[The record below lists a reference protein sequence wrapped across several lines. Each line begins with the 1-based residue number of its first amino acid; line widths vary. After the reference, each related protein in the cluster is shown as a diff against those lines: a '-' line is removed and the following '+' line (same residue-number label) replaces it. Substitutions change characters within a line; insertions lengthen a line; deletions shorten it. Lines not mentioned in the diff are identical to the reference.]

1 MILESFCKEHPFEW
15 NDINERLIDEF
26 VLYMERYGYMKKT
39 INKNLAVFSAMLNVA
54 FKEGYKFKASIL
66 EHFPK
71 LQINKEDMVV
81 EIYLTNEELQA
92 LYDMK
97 LEGEDDRVRDVFLVG
112 CYTSQR
118 FSDYSRISAKNVTFH
133 DGVGIIT
140 LVQQKTNTE
149 VTIPILN
156 DNLLRIFEKYNYNL
170 PNIQNQRLN
179 NKIKEILETLAETM
193 PSLKHEL
200 PTKLTLDHQ
209 KKEQQ
214 NKETYKRNSQGEALI
229 PRYKLATTHTA
240 RRTGITL
247 MYLEKILDTYEMM
260 SISGHKTE
268 SVFND
273 YIKISGIELATN
285 IAKKVAKARKESEVK
300 SLLLQQFESMTA
312 EQLTNLLELSK
323 IVQPSKQE
331 LMKESIE
338 DITADIEFQYGKSN
352 TEKNIEYILSLYSD
366 RFKDGE
372 LDDNIP
378 VPSNEAA
385 AKTILLILDRPE
397 LPWET
402 ICKERRVKN
411 VMEYLFIRATGHY
424 EEVHDFVSGLL
435 RHYIKGITP
444 QMVLTFMNIWKH
456 VVYQQRPSTFTDEIL
471 YPEHSEKIL
480 DTLHFL
486 LNGEVGRGAAL
497 VMVCAR
503 DEGLV
508 RNIAHAKISTEFK
521 HVSKTAYNN
530 YLHER
535 FTDKEKNRI
544 ISALR
549 TRIGY
554 TKEDDGRISF

>member
-1 MILESFCKEHPFEW
+1 
-15 NDINERLIDEF
+15 
-26 VLYMERYGYMKKT
+26 
-39 INKNLAVFSAMLNVA
+39 
-54 FKEGYKFKASIL
+54 
-66 EHFPK
+66 
-71 LQINKEDMVV
+71 MVV

-92 LYDMK
+92 LYDME

-179 NKIKEILETLAETM
+179 NKIKEILEALAETM

-214 NKETYKRNSQGEALI
+214 SKEIYKRNSQGEALI

-312 EQLTNLLELSK
+312 EQLANLLELSK
-323 IVQPSKQE
+323 
-331 LMKESIE
+331 
-338 DITADIEFQYGKSN
+338 
-352 TEKNIEYILSLYSD
+352 
-366 RFKDGE
+366 
-372 LDDNIP
+372 
-378 VPSNEAA
+378 
-385 AKTILLILDRPE
+385 
-397 LPWET
+397 
-402 ICKERRVKN
+402 
-411 VMEYLFIRATGHY
+411 TG
-424 EEVHDFVSGLL
+424 VTV
-435 RHYIKGITP
+435 
-444 QMVLTFMNIWKH
+444 
-456 VVYQQRPSTFTDEIL
+456 
-471 YPEHSEKIL
+471 
-480 DTLHFL
+480 
-486 LNGEVGRGAAL
+486 
-497 VMVCAR
+497 
-503 DEGLV
+503 
-508 RNIAHAKISTEFK
+508 
-521 HVSKTAYNN
+521 
-530 YLHER
+530 
-535 FTDKEKNRI
+535 
-544 ISALR
+544 
-549 TRIGY
+549 
-554 TKEDDGRISF
+554 